1 MLIYTHHSIV
11 YKKSEPSWSMFVW
24 AALTHVHSREV
35 YERVL
40 SDHDLLD
47 QLAVANLHQL
57 RVVKGRGDLTALA
70 TQTSRINTSTRPL
83 RQTVRYTYLNTYST
97 FSPFYLP
104 FVSFSYS
111 GERGFLKGA
120 SERDF
125 N

>member
-11 YKKSEPSWSMFVW
+11 HKQSEPSWSMFVW

-57 RVVKGRGDLTALA
+57 RVVKGRGDLTA
-70 TQTSRINTSTRPL
+70 
-83 RQTVRYTYLNTYST
+83 
-97 FSPFYLP
+97 
-104 FVSFSYS
+104 
-111 GERGFLKGA
+111 
-120 SERDF
+120 
-125 N
+125 